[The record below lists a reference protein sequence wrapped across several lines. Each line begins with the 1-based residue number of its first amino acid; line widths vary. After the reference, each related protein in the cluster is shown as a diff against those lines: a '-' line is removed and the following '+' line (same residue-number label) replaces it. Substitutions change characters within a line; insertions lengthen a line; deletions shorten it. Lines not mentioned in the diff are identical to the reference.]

1 MQDDLSSVLEKKD
14 TMPAPEPVDFGKEK
28 VSDRDQSMKETIS
41 ETIDSP
47 EEFHKAA
54 SLQDD
59 LDSVLKKTGNISSQ
73 ELDELD
79 IENIS
84 VQDIERKTP
93 RVMED
98 PREVHQ
104 AISFAQ
110 RLQLTREKALEQE
123 REFKKNLQAMQ
134 EQDPALAKK
143 IKLVG
148 VGIVVLLLV
157 FAAVIVKNSS
167 RDEGSTNTP
176 LAVTKNTNTTV
187 PESDYDKAKVA
198 QDVNDKLRVDT
209 LNHIAQMAVVY
220 HLEQKADLP
229 VSAAYVK
236 LNESNPVSDFLK
248 DALSK
253 YGSPAELLLDPKN
266 PDYYYAYHCADGKNI
281 ELSARLE
288 NETGTYCQT
297 GSSPCIYKKTITEAE
312 MQVMSRD
319 LEKYK

>member
-1 MQDDLSSVLEKKD
+1 MQDDLNSVLEKKD
-14 TMPAPEPVDFGKEK
+14 AVPAPEQGDFENKNIP
-28 VSDRDQSMKETIS
+28 DRDQITEEAIL

-59 LDSVLKKTGNISSQ
+59 LNSVLKKTGNISSQ

-98 PREVHQ
+98 PGEIHQ

-110 RLQLTREKALEQE
+110 RLQMTREKALERE

-148 VGIVVLLLV
+148 IGIVVLLLV
-157 FAAVIVKNSS
+157 FAAVIIKNSS
-167 RDEGSTNTP
+167 NEEEKTNTP
-176 LAVTKNTNTTV
+176 ASVTGNGDAAV
-187 PESDYDKAKVA
+187 PESDYDKAKRA

-229 VSAAYVK
+229 ITATYVK
-236 LNESNPVSDFLK
+236 LNEAGPVADFFK
-248 DALSK
+248 EALSK
-253 YGSPAELLLDPKN
+253 YDNSVGLLLDPKD
-266 PDYYYAYHCADGKNI
+266 PGYYYAYSSLDGKNI
-281 ELSARLE
+281 QLSARLE
-288 NETGTYCQT
+288 NETGAYCQT
-297 GSSPCIYKKTITEAE
+297 GSSPCIYRKVITEAE
-312 MQVMSRD
+312 MAVMSRD